1 MNLVAGVADL
11 NLKLLTL
18 DLLKGFATEY
28 CWVANSLLQLGF
40 CEIEAAGCLAEIKR
54 VEPEEFWLVESVG
67 EEGVDRVILRELF
80 FEDEQVV
87 MIVENAVEVG
97 L

>member
-1 MNLVAGVADL
+1 
-11 NLKLLTL
+11 
-18 DLLKGFATEY
+18 
-28 CWVANSLLQLGF
+28 
-40 CEIEAAGCLAEIKR
+40 
-54 VEPEEFWLVESVG
+54 LVESVG

>member
-1 MNLVAGVADL
+1 MNLVASVADL

-18 DLLKGFATEY
+18 NLLKGFATEH
-28 CWVANSLLQLGF
+28 CWVANSLLKLGF

-54 VEPEEFWLVESVG
+54 VEPKEFWLVESVG
-67 EEGVDRVILRELF
+67 EEGVDRVILSELF